1 MKSKKEIIKSPDYWL
16 TKIQNELFRELT
28 DYMNKNNLNQNDIA
42 KKMNVSRGYINQVLN
57 GNFNFTLK
65 KLIELSLAM
74 NKIPSI
80 SFDKIKI
87 DNLNGHS
94 GKLPDVKA
102 EINKKKLIKISKEA
116 V

>member
-1 MKSKKEIIKSPDYWL
+1 MKPKNEIIKSPDYWL
-16 TKIQNELFRELT
+16 TKIQNELYRELNHF
-28 DYMNKNNLNQNDIA
+28 MQKNNLNQNDMA

-74 NKIPSI
+74 NKIPSV
-80 SFDKIKI
+80 SFDKIK
-87 DNLNGHS
+87 NEKMNEHSGNGHH
-94 GKLPDVKA
+94 
-102 EINKKKLIKISKEA
+102 KKLIKIKKEA

>member
-1 MKSKKEIIKSPDYWL
+1 MKSEKEIIKSPVYWL
-16 TKIQNELFRELT
+16 NLFQNQLFGELT
-28 DYMNKNNLNQNDIA
+28 DYMKTNGFNQNDMA

-80 SFDKIKI
+80 SFED
-87 DNLNGHS
+87 
-94 GKLPDVKA
+94 
-102 EINKKKLIKISKEA
+102 
-116 V
+116 

>member
-1 MKSKKEIIKSPDYWL
+1 MKSRNEIIESPDYWL
-16 TKIQNELFRELT
+16 TKIQNELYRELNC
-28 DYMNKNNLNQNDIA
+28 YMKKNNLNQNDIA
-42 KKMNVSRGYINQVLN
+42 KRLNVSRGYINQVLN

-80 SFDKIKI
+80 KFIKI
-87 DNLNGHS
+87 RNNSLNEYS
-94 GKLPDVKA
+94 EKANYIKVVKT
-102 EINKKKLIKISKEA
+102 KKVA

>member
-1 MKSKKEIIKSPDYWL
+1 MKPKNEIIKSPDYWL
-16 TKIQNELFRELT
+16 TKIQNQLFRELT
-28 DYMNKNNLNQNDIA
+28 DYMKTNNLNQNDLA
-42 KKMNVSRGYINQVLN
+42 NKMNVSRGYINQVLN

-80 SFDKIKI
+80 SFEKINI
-87 DNLNGHS
+87 DNFDRHS
-94 GKLPDVKA
+94 GKLSDVKA
-102 EINKKKLIKISKEA
+102 EKNHKRLIKISKKA